1 MEGKKNLGFT
11 VIEFCIVLMA
21 FLIVLA
27 ATIPIMEHRIKA
39 QDKSKI
45 LSNMRLLKVHAEAF
59 FTQHETGAIRFYDLV
74 GLDKPIYKFEYVQ
87 NETYPEVIYRN
98 EPISVQTQSF
108 GRLTID

>member
-87 NETYPEVIYRN
+87 NETYPEVIYKN
-98 EPISVQTQSF
+98 EPISVQTLSF